1 MEFFEFKKKISLVAT
16 FGKICRSKNIFKIQM
31 AFISLNLCHLTGLKK
46 NFSTGSIL
54 KNNSRNVSIR
64 KFSMN
69 NSQPFLSSNKKT
81 KEILSIFL
89 SFCIFGNPLFAYA
102 SLDTKPSSRVV
113 DESKSLTNS
122 SVNYIEKSLSKLKE
136 INGGEVYFVSI
147 RSLPYEKTAQEYA
160 QELFQKWNLGEK
172 DVVVVLANKIAKAG
186 IYFGTEVKTL
196 SETTA
201 KSIGEETYPFNAREE
216 QYGSAAIDV
225 NNRLVSILSNKG
237 DPGPPSV
244 NQTNSNS
251 SNFKSAKKTEEQ
263 RSKYIAIIVILLVIA
278 FVVPMVQFFWYVKD
292 E

>member
-1 MEFFEFKKKISLVAT
+1 MAFVSVTFNSFNGLRKNISLKSNLKDNTNKISNNKYSMENKST
-16 FGKICRSKNIFKIQM
+16 FS
-31 AFISLNLCHLTGLKK
+31 
-46 NFSTGSIL
+46 
-54 KNNSRNVSIR
+54 
-64 KFSMN
+64 
-69 NSQPFLSSNKKT
+69 SSNKKT
-81 KEILSIFL
+81 KEFLSVFL
-89 SFCIFGNPLFAYA
+89 SFCVLGNPLFAHA
-102 SLDTKPSSRVV
+102 SLDQKPLSKVT
-113 DESKSLTNS
+113 DESGSLTNAS
-122 SVNYIEKSLSKLKE
+122 INYIEKSLSKLKE
-136 INGGEVYFVSI
+136 VNAGEVYFVSI
-147 RSLPYEKTAQEYA
+147 RSLPYEKNPQEYA

-186 IYFGTEVKTL
+186 IYFGSEVKTL
-196 SETTA
+196 SPSTA

-225 NNRLVSILSNKG
+225 NNRLISILSNKG

-244 NQTNSNS
+244 NRNDNS